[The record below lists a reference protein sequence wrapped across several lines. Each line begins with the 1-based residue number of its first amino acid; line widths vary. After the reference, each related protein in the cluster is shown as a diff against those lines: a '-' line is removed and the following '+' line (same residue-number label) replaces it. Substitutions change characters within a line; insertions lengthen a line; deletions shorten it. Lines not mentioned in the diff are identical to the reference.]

1 MLDLQ
6 PHPLVVSIGTE
17 FGAKGHASL
26 KKVSAAVAAFPATA
40 TENDLATEL
49 ANQADRPDLTLVAG
63 LLGGPITYDN
73 RDWRLLYLDSRLY
86 TWLLVPEADIIACE
100 RLGDDSAPLGK
111 RDMLWINHS
120 APVVHGSGFGPNE
133 QRFLVGE
140 FTRAADFAPETRG
153 GTFSAASGLICDA
166 TTPSCVCF
174 SPRTR

>member
-1 MLDLQ
+1 MLNLE

-17 FGAKGHASL
+17 FGAKGHADL
-26 KKVSAAVAAFPATA
+26 KKVSAAVAATPPTA
-40 TENDLATEL
+40 TKNDLATQL
-49 ANQADRPDLTLVAG
+49 ANQADRPDLMLVSG
-63 LLGGPITYDN
+63 LLGGPIRHDN
-73 RDWRLLYLDSRLY
+73 RRWRLVYLDSRLY

-100 RLGDDSAPLGK
+100 RLDDANAPSGE

-153 GTFSAASGLICDA
+153 GTFSAASGLICEA